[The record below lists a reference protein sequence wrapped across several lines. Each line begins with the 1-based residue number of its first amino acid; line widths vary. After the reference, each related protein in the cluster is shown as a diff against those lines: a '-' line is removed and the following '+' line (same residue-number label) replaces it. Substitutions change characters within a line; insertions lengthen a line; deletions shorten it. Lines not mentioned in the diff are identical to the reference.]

1 MPPFK
6 QFCQNTMHIHTLVES
21 VKYKFI
27 KTNKNKKGSQ
37 KINHIS
43 LRFINSIDSYQKMT
57 FLQSNFFARF
67 QGEAGAPGPKGSAGL
82 QGQRGESGVPGPQGD
97 EGALG
102 MDGMPGASGEK
113 GSSVSFVIF
122 MTTLFVINR

>member
-1 MPPFK
+1 MR
-6 QFCQNTMHIHTLVES
+6 IHTLVES

-43 LRFINSIDSYQKMT
+43 LRFIINSIDSYQIMT
-57 FLQSNFFARF
+57 FFIELFFARF

-122 MTTLFVINR
+122 MTTLFAINRLKN